1 MKYIKLILANFKR
14 KRIRTGL
21 TVASFVVAL
30 FLFGLLV
37 AIHGAFYLG
46 IEIAGVDR
54 LVVLNRT
61 GMTQTLPLSYR
72 DKLLQIPGVKHVTFA
87 QWFGGIYQE
96 ERNFFPQ
103 MAIDSETYGDMFP
116 EAETPKE
123 QIKAFLVDP
132 EGAIVGIRTVKRFG
146 WKLGDRIPLKGT
158 IFPGVWEFNLRGI
171 YTANRPDYDTT
182 NFLFHYK
189 LLDERA
195 PKWFH
200 GHVGMY
206 MVRVADPE
214 RTADVIKAIDKRFAN
229 SPYET
234 KTDTE
239 RAFAASFAKQMGN
252 IEFLILAIGT
262 VVFFTLLL
270 VTGNTIAS
278 SVRERTAEL
287 AVLKTVG
294 FSDLHVLL
302 LILAESIL
310 VAVVGGAVG
319 VSIAKAIAPQLSDAL
334 SGMIFY
340 VGVTDLIAGIGLAA
354 LIGLTAGAVPAV
366 SAMRLRVVDALRRV

>member
-116 EAETPKE
+116 EAIWLEARRSHSAQGDDIPRS
-123 QIKAFLVDP
+123 L
-132 EGAIVGIRTVKRFG
+132 GI
-146 WKLGDRIPLKGT
+146 
-158 IFPGVWEFNLRGI
+158 
-171 YTANRPDYDTT
+171 
-182 NFLFHYK
+182 
-189 LLDERA
+189 
-195 PKWFH
+195 
-200 GHVGMY
+200 
-206 MVRVADPE
+206 
-214 RTADVIKAIDKRFAN
+214 
-229 SPYET
+229 
-234 KTDTE
+234 
-239 RAFAASFAKQMGN
+239 
-252 IEFLILAIGT
+252 
-262 VVFFTLLL
+262 
-270 VTGNTIAS
+270 
-278 SVRERTAEL
+278 
-287 AVLKTVG
+287 
-294 FSDLHVLL
+294 
-302 LILAESIL
+302 
-310 VAVVGGAVG
+310 
-319 VSIAKAIAPQLSDAL
+319 
-334 SGMIFY
+334 
-340 VGVTDLIAGIGLAA
+340 
-354 LIGLTAGAVPAV
+354 
-366 SAMRLRVVDALRRV
+366 